1 MPRVIMSSLKSTP
14 AWKALQSHAAALAGT
29 HTRDLFAADGKR
41 FDRFSLSFGDLL
53 LDLSKNLITIETRD
67 LLLDLARQEGVE
79 GWRSKMFA
87 GEKINVSENRAVLHV
102 ALRNRSNRP
111 MTVDG
116 VDVMAGVNGVLA
128 EMFSFAEAIRGGE
141 ITGAAGKPF
150 ATVVNIGIGGSD
162 LGPRMVCEALRHL
175 WKPGLQPRFVA
186 NVDDADLATALE
198 GLDPATTL
206 FIVSSKTFTTQET
219 MANARA
225 ARKWLAEALG
235 EDAVGSHF
243 AAVSANAAA
252 AVEFGVSEERIFRF
266 WDWVGGRFSLWS
278 AIGLSIAIACGRQAF
293 TRLLAGAHEMDE
305 HFRTSALAENLPV
318 ALALCGIWNAN
329 FQGCQAHAVLP
340 YDHSLRFLPA
350 YLQQLEME
358 SNGKSVTGDGQLVD
372 WQTAMVLFGEPG
384 TRGQH
389 AFYQLLHQGT
399 RRVSMDFIAAAK
411 SPYPL
416 AGQHDMLLSNFI
428 AQGEALMAGR
438 PDADVEA
445 DAPHRVFVG
454 DRPVTSILV
463 RRFDPETLGMLL
475 ALFEHKVFVQG
486 VIWRINSF
494 DQWGVE
500 LGKEMASEILGDLQG
515 EGGAEGGRAYS
526 SSTKGLIG
534 RCRKFRDA
542 AP

>member
-1 MPRVIMSSLKSTP
+1 MSSLKSTP
-14 AWKALQSHAAALAGT
+14 AWKALQSHAAAMAGT
-29 HTRDLFAADGKR
+29 HVRDLFAADEER
-41 FDRFSLSFGDLL
+41 FGRFSLSHSFSRSDLL
-53 LDLSKNLITIETRD
+53 LDLSKNLITDETHK
-67 LLLDLARQEGVE
+67 LLLDLARQEDVE
-79 GWRSKMFA
+79 GWRDKMFA
-87 GEKINVSENRAVLHV
+87 GEKINTSEDRAVLHV

-116 VDVMAGVNGVLA
+116 QDVMAGVNGVLA
-128 EMFSFAEAIRGGE
+128 EIFAFAEGVRAG
-141 ITGAAGKPF
+141 TLAGATGKPF
-150 ATVVNIGIGGSD
+150 AAVVNIGIGGSD
-162 LGPRMVCEALRHL
+162 LGPRMVCEALRHR
-175 WKPGLQPRFVA
+175 WKPGLVPRFVA
-186 NVDDADLATALE
+186 NVDGADLAAALD

-225 ARKWLAEALG
+225 ARKWIAEALG
-235 EDAVGSHF
+235 EDAVGGHF
-243 AAVSANAAA
+243 AAVTASAKAAA
-252 AVEFGVSEERIFRF
+252 GFGIRPDRIFRF

-278 AIGLSIAIACGRQAF
+278 AIGLSIAVVCGRQAF

-318 ALALCGIWNAN
+318 ALALCGIWNVN
-329 FQGCQAHAVLP
+329 FQGAAAHAVLP

-358 SNGKSVTGDGQLVD
+358 SNGKSVTRDGESID
-372 WQTAMVLFGEPG
+372 WQTAPVLFGEPG

-399 RRVSMDFIAAAK
+399 RRVSMDFIATAE
-411 SPYPL
+411 SFYPTVN
-416 AGQHDMLLSNFI
+416 QHDMLLSNFI

-438 PDADVEA
+438 PDADAGA
-445 DAPHRVFVG
+445 DAPHRVFAG

-500 LGKEMASEILGDLQG
+500 LGKEMASGVLGELRG
-515 EGGAEGGRAYS
+515 ESGAADGRAYS
-526 SSTKGLIG
+526 SSTRGLIE
-534 RCRKFRDA
+534 RCRKLGDT